1 MGILGDLTEE
11 EKAKLAR
18 VKQESGSIEVSE
30 EAMML
35 AEFGIH
41 FGFDGIRAIVNN
53 EIKDLSM
60 ANELILAARKLKGYK

>member
-1 MGILGDLTEE
+1 MPRLGELTEE
-11 EKAKLAR
+11 EKQKVANA
-18 VKQESGSIEVSE
+18 QQSSGNYKISE
-30 EAMML
+30 DTMLL

-60 ANELILAARKLKGYK
+60 VNELILAARKLKGYK